1 MQNVQHVCIKQISPT
16 EMNQFVI
23 YEEGLFFT
31 KQMMTAKQ
39 GLFKSSKSDFPLTE
53 SRILRVE
60 K

>member
-1 MQNVQHVCIKQISPT
+1 MQNVQHVCIKLISPT

-23 YEEGLFFT
+23 VT

-53 SRILRVE
+53 SRILRIE